1 MKLVILQPGY
11 IPWLGFFDQMAQSD
25 IFMFYD
31 DVQYDKHGWR
41 NRNRIKTSQG
51 AQWLTVPVLTR
62 NKKLPLIKDV
72 KIDNSTTSWRYTHL
86 QSIKQNYSRT
96 PYFELL
102 FPDLDKIY
110 LQQWEYIIDLDTQLI
125 DLILKILGLNRRIE
139 FSSHLLIQGT
149 QTERLIN
156 FCKYFKADKY
166 LTGAA
171 AKEYLKEE
179 RFKEENIELE
189 YQKYNHPKYTQLY
202 GDFIPYLSI
211 IDLLFNEG
219 PKSLEILTEGKI
231 R

>member
-11 IPWLGFFDQMAQSD
+11 LPWLGFFDQMAQSD

-51 AQWLTVPVLTR
+51 PQWLTVPVLTK

-72 KIDNSTTSWRYTHL
+72 KIDNNTPWRYNHL

-110 LQQWEYIIDLDTQLI
+110 LQQWEYIIDLDTKLI
-125 DLILKILGLNRRIE
+125 DLILKILGLNKRIE
-139 FSSHLLIQGT
+139 FSSHLLIKGT

-156 FCKYFKADKY
+156 FCKFFKADEY

-171 AKEYLKEE
+171 AKDYLEEE
-179 RFKEENIELE
+179 RFKEESIHLE
-189 YQKYNHPKYTQLY
+189 YQKYNHPIYPQLY

-219 PKSLEILTEGKI
+219 PESLKILTGDKYA
-231 R
+231 

>member
-11 IPWLGFFDQMAQSD
+11 LPWLGFFDQMAQSD
-25 IFMFYD
+25 IFVFYD

-51 AQWLTVPVLTR
+51 PQWLTVPVLTK

-72 KIDNSTTSWRYTHL
+72 KIDNSTTYWRYNHL

-125 DLILKILGLNRRIE
+125 DLILKMLGLNRRIE
-139 FSSHLLIQGT
+139 FSSHLLIKGT
-149 QTERLIN
+149 KTEKLIN
-156 FCKYFKADKY
+156 FCKYFKVDEY
-166 LTGAA
+166 LTGNA
-171 AKEYLKEE
+171 AKDYLLEGRFSEE
-179 RFKEENIELE
+179 GIKLTYHN
-189 YQKYNHPKYTQLY
+189 YNHPKYEQLY

-211 IDLLFNEG
+211 IDLLFNKG
-219 PKSLEILTEGKI
+219 PKSLEILTGGVYK
-231 R
+231 

>member
-11 IPWLGFFDQMAQSD
+11 LPWLGFFDQIAQSD

-51 AQWLTVPVLTR
+51 PQWLTVPVLTK

-72 KIDNSTTSWRYTHL
+72 KIDNNTSWRYNHL

-139 FSSHLLIQGT
+139 FSSHFPVKGT

-156 FCKYFKADKY
+156 FCKFFKADEY

-171 AKEYLKEE
+171 AKDYLQEG
-179 RFKEENIELE
+179 RFKEENIHLE
-189 YQKYNHPKYTQLY
+189 YQKYNHPVYPQLY
-202 GDFIPYLSI
+202 GDFLPYLSI
-211 IDLLFNEG
+211 IDLLFNKGSE
-219 PKSLEILTEGKI
+219 SLKVLTGGQYD
-231 R
+231 